1 MKKKWSNKNILDLKE
16 GTKREEGGTQNKW
29 NKKQ

>member
-16 GTKREEGGTQNKW
+16 GMKREGGTQNKW